1 MPKYKATYL
10 ILIFSL
16 FVCSNQIQG
25 QDTINQQPI
34 NEGHLYSDAY
44 RELRLM
50 LQDSIKPDFKKA
62 VFITE
67 NAYFGGR
74 LNYDGYNR
82 LINMYVNIIKAYMQ
96 ANPLPYK
103 GSDYDNISK
112 NYAIYQF
119 MCDTIW
125 LTKDTALHYPYT
137 YNFDDYAG
145 EKLWQST
152 FVTWMMQTQK
162 GNCHSMPFLYK
173 ILADELGA
181 ECYLSLAPYHMY
193 IKTRSEKTGW
203 YNTELTNGMFPVD
216 AWVAASGYVTLE
228 AMRSGIYMDT
238 LNNKQAITFCL
249 FDLAKGCERKFGF
262 QQFPFIFDC
271 LNLALEH
278 YPNFIN
284 AQLYKSTCLKRR
296 FDIYMKLY
304 KAKDFN
310 EILKYDSPKQIFDEL
325 EALNVNILKL
335 GFRAMPPK
343 MYHEWMNSLKDN
355 KEKYQNNQII
365 NILHSN

>member
-1 MPKYKATYL
+1 MLKNKTIYL
-10 ILIFSL
+10 FLFTCLITVGNKIYSQEQRP
-16 FVCSNQIQG
+16 VNSG
-25 QDTINQQPI
+25 Q
-34 NEGHLYSDAY
+34 LYLDAF
-44 RELRLM
+44 REMKLM
-50 LQDSIKPDFKKA
+50 LQDRIKPDFKRA
-62 VFITE
+62 VFMTE
-67 NAYFGGR
+67 NAYSDGR
-74 LNYDGYNR
+74 LNYEGFNK
-82 LINMYVNIIKAYMQ
+82 LISVYTNIIKAYMQ
-96 ANPLPYK
+96 ANQLPYK
-103 GSDYDNISK
+103 GSDYDNVSK

-125 LTKDTALHYPYT
+125 LTKDTALHYPYI

-152 FVTWMMQTQK
+152 FVTTLILTHK

-173 ILADELGA
+173 ILANELGA
-181 ECYLSLAPYHMY
+181 ESYLSLAPFHMY

-228 AMRSGIYMDT
+228 AMKSGIYMDT
-238 LNNKQAITFCL
+238 LGLKQSIAFCL
-249 FDLAKGCERKFGF
+249 YDLAKGCERKFGF

-271 LNLALEH
+271 LNFALEY

-284 AQLYKSTCLKRR
+284 ANIYKADCLKKR

-304 KAKDFN
+304 NAKDFK
-310 EILKYDSPKQIFDEL
+310 EILKYDSPKEIFNEL
-325 EALNVNILKL
+325 ESLDVKILNL

-343 MYHEWMNSLKDN
+343 MYNEWLNSLKDN
-355 KEKYQNNQII
+355 KEKYQNNKILY
-365 NILHSN
+365 ILHSK